1 MLVGL
6 FVLFWKAKTT
16 SFSHSG
22 MADSQPCFYNRMSL
36 RRHTMA
42 DASNNPT
49 NEGVLLEERDAAV
62 DVAPNDLTHSML
74 SYCRSKD
81 AVELLSC
88 FSFLIGGMLLELLEI
103 TPRMRLI
110 PFQKLATSG
119 DYAVNQIF
127 NEAFEGE
134 TVGGKAC

>member
-1 MLVGL
+1 
-6 FVLFWKAKTT
+6 
-16 SFSHSG
+16 
-22 MADSQPCFYNRMSL
+22 
-36 RRHTMA
+36 MA
-42 DASNNPT
+42 DASNSPT
-49 NEGVLLEERDAAV
+49 NGDVLLEDREAAV

-88 FSFLIGGMLLELLEI
+88 FSFLIGGMLLELLET
-103 TPRMRLI
+103 TPRMRPI